1 MGNRIPYRSFSS
13 YVLRSPLLTFDFY
26 KQITKNQYVSDEQ
39 FRSICSDSRIKEA
52 VFLASPALSKA
63 IDRWVNGDIEN
74 KKDIDKL
81 KWSLLKYVSRMS
93 SRCTPFGLFA
103 GCSVGQFEDNTKINL
118 DACEDYKRHTRLDMN
133 YLVALSQDLTKIEHI
148 KKQLLFFPNTSIYKI
163 ANQLRYI
170 EYKYIKGKRYH
181 YIISVDHTSY
191 LEQVLVRAKTGAQLK
206 DLVKE
211 LVSDEVT
218 EEEAYGYVEQL
229 VSSQLLVSEFE
240 PSVSGPE
247 FLDQMFSVLNK
258 LENVESITQKL
269 YTIKDQLKVID
280 TTIGNN
286 TKTYQDIIALLKDF
300 ETEINPKF
308 MFQTDM
314 IIGQK
319 TNTLNKNIIKDLLNG
334 LRFLNKINVKRKNSA
349 LTKFRDAFYER
360 FEENEVPLSQAL
372 DPEIGLGYKQNHGHG
387 DINPLVDN
395 LVLESKK
402 PKHNVRDIKWSSVHD
417 FLQKK
422 LISAFQN
429 NETTISISKHDFE
442 NVDENWNDLQ
452 DTFSCMIEIFEIE
465 GKQKIKFEGSGS
477 SSAANLLG
485 RFCHGD
491 KEIERLVQE
500 ISDIESQMNSNKII
514 AEIVH
519 LPESRVG
526 NILMR
531 PNLRAYE
538 IPYLAKSLKPEHY
551 QLPIDD
557 LMISIKNNT
566 EIVLRSKTHDK
577 EVIPRL
583 SNAHNYSHNSLPIY
597 HFLCDLQTQHTRS
610 EIWFDYGPLSDN
622 YEFLPRVEYNNLILH
637 EATWYIKKNR
647 IDTLLKS
654 EHDDTKLNEAISL
667 LRDKLNIPKYVLL
680 VDGDNQLLVNMDN
693 LTSVKMLLNL
703 VRKRSMFQLK
713 EFLLASGS
721 PVKQNSQ
728 YCTNQVIVS
737 FFNERKLNNSNHHL
751 YA

>member
-1 MGNRIPYRSFSS
+1 MGNRIPYKNFSS

-26 KQITKNQYVSDEQ
+26 KQITAKEHISDEQ
-39 FRSICSDSRIKEA
+39 FKGFCSDVRVKEA
-52 VFLASPALSKA
+52 IFLASPALSNA
-63 IDRWVNGDIEN
+63 INRWINGEIEN
-74 KKDIDKL
+74 VKDVDKL
-81 KWSLLKYVSRMS
+81 KFSILKYLSRMS

-103 GCSVGQFEDNTKINL
+103 GCSIGTFSDETNISLNSIEDH
-118 DACEDYKRHTRLDMN
+118 KRHTRLDMN
-133 YLVALSQDLTKIEHI
+133 YLVALSQDLTKIEHV

-191 LEQVLVRAKTGAQLK
+191 LDQVLTLAKTGAKLK
-206 DLVKE
+206 DLANV
-211 LVSDEVT
+211 LVCKEVT
-218 EEEAYGYVEQL
+218 EDEAYGYVEQL
-229 VSSQLLVSEFE
+229 VSNQLLVSEFE

-247 FLDQMFSVLNK
+247 FLDQIFSVLSK
-258 LENVESITQKL
+258 LENVETIIQKL
-269 YTIKDQLKVID
+269 NTIRNQLKTID
-280 TTIGNN
+280 NTLGND
-286 TKTYQDIIALLKDF
+286 TKTYQEVIALLNDF
-300 ETEINPKF
+300 ETDTNPKF

-314 IIGQK
+314 ILGRK
-319 TNTLNKNIIKDLLNG
+319 TNTLDKNIIRDIQNG
-334 LRFLNKINVKRKNSA
+334 LRLLNKINAKKRTSS

-372 DPEIGLGYKQNHGHG
+372 DTEIGLGYKQNQGHG

-402 PKHNVRDIKWSSVHD
+402 TKYNVREIKWSPIHD

-422 LISAFQN
+422 LIEAYQN
-429 NETTISISKHDFE
+429 NAFTITISKRDFE
-442 NVDENWNDLQ
+442 NIEENWDDLP
-452 DTFSCMIEIFEIE
+452 DTFSCMIEILEIE
-465 GKQKIKFEGSGS
+465 GKQKIKFDGYGG

-491 KEIERLVQE
+491 KEMKQLVQE
-500 ISDIESQMNSNKII
+500 ISDVESKINSNKII

-531 PNLRAYE
+531 PNLREYE
-538 IPYLAKSLKPEHY
+538 IPYLAKSLRPEQF

-566 EIVLRSKTHDK
+566 DIVLRSKTHNK

-597 HFLCDLQTQHTRS
+597 HFLCDLQTQQIRS
-610 EIWFDYGPLSDN
+610 EMWFDYGPLSEN

-647 IDTLLKS
+647 IDTLLKN
-654 EHDDTKLNEAISL
+654 ENDDDKLKEAVNQ
-667 LRDKLNIPKYVLL
+667 LRFKLNIPKYVLL
-680 VDGDNQLLVNMDN
+680 ADGDNQLLVNFEN

-703 VRKRSMFQLK
+703 VNKRTEFQLK
-713 EFLLASGS
+713 EFLSVNNNR
-721 PVKQNSQ
+721 VKQDTQ
-728 YCTNQVIVS
+728 YCTNQIIVS
-737 FFNERKLNNSNHHL
+737 FYNERKLKK
-751 YA
+751 